1 MSRSRAPL
9 YRKVNTRARGVYH
22 HFGGDF
28 RHQRATEKLR
38 DERHGTMHGQRR
50 RGLDYTP
57 LFQSLRS
64 KVGEDWNV
72 VFREAVTRLD
82 RPDPI
87 FWVVSLEERNK
98 QDYVCVGDS
107 SYFSGLFVD
116 HDGRLQLAHPA
127 LCVSTLTP
135 SCGCCTHTLNGIPFT
150 RKWKS
155 E

>member
-1 MSRSRAPL
+1 
-9 YRKVNTRARGVYH
+9 
-22 HFGGDF
+22 
-28 RHQRATEKLR
+28 
-38 DERHGTMHGQRR
+38 MHGKHR

-57 LFQSLRS
+57 LFQFLRS
-64 KVGEDWNV
+64 KVGEDWNT
-72 VFREAVTRLD
+72 VFREAVARLD
-82 RPDPI
+82 GSDPI

-98 QDYVCVGDS
+98 RDYICVGES

-116 HDGRLQLAHPA
+116 DDGRLQLVNPA
-127 LCVSTLTP
+127 LSVSDLTP